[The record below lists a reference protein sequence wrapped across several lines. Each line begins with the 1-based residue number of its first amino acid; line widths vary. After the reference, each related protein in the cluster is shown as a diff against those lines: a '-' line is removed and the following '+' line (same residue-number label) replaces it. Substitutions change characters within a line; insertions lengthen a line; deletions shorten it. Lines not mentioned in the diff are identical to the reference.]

1 MLADVMKQ
9 REIER
14 QQEID
19 KDMELY
25 NHPYKRDTIIYFSN
39 IHVIG
44 GIETWIYNLGKKY
57 EFSVV
62 YNKANKKQLERLAD
76 IGIETIKY
84 VGQDIECDTLI
95 FNIFD
100 VPPIKSKKRYVFMH
114 GLYDELGDIPEIPKC
129 DELYAVSRT
138 AAEHFEVWSGI
149 KPKVMY
155 NPLEIEI
162 KQEPLILG
170 IFSRLSSEKGKN
182 RIIYLLDKL
191 REHNKPFLML
201 IFTDLPFDYDD
212 SRVVFIPP
220 TLDNKGWMKKCDY
233 IVQLSDTESA
243 CFTMWE
249 ALKMG
254 IPLITTNLEMLKE
267 FNIDNSNAKILEFD
281 MSNLDIDD
289 LWNKPVVKN
298 WKEPVSKE
306 WEDIMKK
313 KVLRERQVI
322 DQLAEEKP
330 KTEVKKKVKK

>member
-9 REIER
+9 KQEER
-14 QQEID
+14 QHEID

-62 YNKANKKQLERLAD
+62 YNKGNQKQLERLHS
-76 IGIETIKY
+76 IGIEIIKY

-100 VPPIKSKKRYVFMH
+100 VPPIRSKKRYVFMH

-138 AAEHFEVWSGI
+138 AAEHFEAWSGI

-162 KQEPLILG
+162 KQEPLIFG
-170 IFSRLSSEKGKN
+170 VFSRLSGEKGKK

-191 REHNKPFLML
+191 VECNKEFLML
-201 IFTDLPFDYDD
+201 IFTDLPFEYQD

-254 IPLITTNLEMLKE
+254 IPLIVTNLEMLKE
-267 FNIDNSNAKILEFD
+267 FNINKSNAKILEFD

-298 WKEPVSKE
+298 WNEPVSKE

-313 KVLRERQVI
+313 RVLRERNTVKVEPKV
-322 DQLAEEKP
+322 EEP
-330 KTEVKKKVKK
+330 KTEKKKVKK